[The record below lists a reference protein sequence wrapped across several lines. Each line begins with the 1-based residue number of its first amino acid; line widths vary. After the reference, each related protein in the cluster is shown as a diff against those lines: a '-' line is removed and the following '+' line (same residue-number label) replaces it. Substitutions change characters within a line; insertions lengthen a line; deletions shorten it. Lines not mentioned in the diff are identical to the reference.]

1 LLLIFSLTLFVSAL
15 LLFLVQP
22 MFGKMVLPLL
32 GGSPAVWNT
41 CMVFYQAALLAGYA
55 YAHATPKWLG
65 LKRQALLHLG
75 LLLLA
80 ALALPIGVAQGWTP
94 PASSSPIPWLLL
106 VLLVSV
112 GLPFFVVSS
121 TAPLLQKWFS
131 HTGHAAARDP
141 YFLYGASNLGSMVAL
156 LSYPFLVETHL
167 RLAAQARFWAMGY
180 VMLMG
185 LIAAC
190 AGMLWR
196 APAIAVPAA
205 DPGPGAPGGDDEP
218 VTFGRRVWWVL
229 LAFAPSSLLLGLT
242 TYLSTDITAV
252 PLLWV
257 IPLAIYLLTFVLVFA
272 RQPLFS
278 QGFMVQIEPAVVIP
292 VAVLGF
298 LAFKGSWPLFLIHL
312 MTFFIIAMVC
322 HGELMRYR
330 PAAAHLTEFY
340 LLMALGGVL
349 GGLFNAL
356 VAPATF
362 NKVIEYPL
370 MIVVACLLRPYL
382 TGASPRSLSR
392 GLDFLLPLALTLG
405 LGVLARV
412 ILLYGSEDL
421 LEPAMYAVTFL
432 AALLC
437 YTFRHRPLRFGLGVG
452 AIMLAGLWFPGQG
465 PVLYQGR
472 NFFGVLQVTYDLA
485 GDCHQLVHGNIVH
498 GSQSLDPA
506 RRYEP
511 LTYYHPTGPL
521 GRVFA
526 AYSEKDYNWHIGVVG
541 LGVGSIAGYGK
552 FGQEMTFYEID
563 PAVAAIAREPRY
575 FTFLQDCLAHVEVVL
590 GDGRLSLQRAGNGYF
605 DMIILDAFNSD
616 AIPMHLLT
624 REALALYLAKLRED
638 GILAFNLS
646 NRFLDL
652 RPVVGNLAREAGV
665 DCLVQ
670 EDLKLSPEEK
680 KARKTASAWAVVGR
694 PGALAALAGDPRWQP
709 APAPG
714 KPLWT
719 DDFSD
724 ILRVFKWSS
733 FK

>member
-41 CMVFYQAALLAGYA
+41 CMVFYQAALLGGYA
-55 YAHATPKWLG
+55 YAHALPRWLG

-75 LLLLA
+75 LLLLVT
-80 ALALPIGVAQGWTP
+80 LTLPIGIAWGWTP
-94 PASSSPIPWLLL
+94 PAQSSPIPWLLL
-106 VLLVSV
+106 VLLGSV

-121 TAPLLQKWFS
+121 TAPLLQKWFAN
-131 HTGHAAARDP
+131 TGHGAARDP

-156 LSYPFLVETHL
+156 LSYPFVVETHL
-167 RLAAQARFWAMGY
+167 RLAAQARFWTAGY
-180 VMLMG
+180 FVLVG

-190 AGMLWR
+190 AVMLWR
-196 APAIAVPAA
+196 APAAAAPVAVPE
-205 DPGPGAPGGDDEP
+205 GEGEP
-218 VTFGRRVWWVL
+218 LTFSGRVWWVL
-229 LAFAPSSLLLGLT
+229 LAFAPSSLLLGVT
-242 TYLSTDITAV
+242 TYLSTDIAAV

-272 RQPLFS
+272 RRPLLPHHL
-278 QGFMVQIEPAVVIP
+278 MVQVAPFLVIP

-298 LAFKGSWPLFLIHL
+298 LVFKGSWPLFLLHL
-312 MTFFIIAMVC
+312 LTFFILAMVC

-340 LLMALGGVL
+340 LWLAVGGVL

-356 VAPATF
+356 VAPVVF
-362 NKVIEYPL
+362 KDVIEYPL
-370 MIVVACLLRPYL
+370 IIVVACLLRPAL
-382 TGASPRSLSR
+382 TAASSRTLSR
-392 GLDFLLPLALTLG
+392 WLDFLLPLALTLG
-405 LGVLARV
+405 LGALARV
-412 ILLYGSEDL
+412 ILLKAP
-421 LEPAMYAVTFL
+421 LEMLVPAMYASAAL

-437 YTFRHRPLRFGLGVG
+437 YAFRHRPLRFGLGVG
-452 AIMLAGLWFPGQG
+452 AIMLAGLWFPTQG
-465 PVLYQGR
+465 PLLHQER
-472 NFFGVLQVTYDLA
+472 NFFGVLQVFYDVE
-485 GDCHQLVHGNIVH
+485 GGCHQLVHGNIVH
-498 GSQSLDPA
+498 GAQSLDPA

-521 GRVFA
+521 GQVFA
-526 AYSEKDYNWHIGVVG
+526 AFDEKNYHWRIGVVG
-541 LGVGSIAGYGK
+541 LGVGCIAGYGK

-563 PAVAAIAREPRY
+563 PAVADIARDPRY
-575 FTFLQDCLAHVEVVL
+575 FTFLQDCLAHVEVVP
-590 GDGRLSLQRAGNGYF
+590 GDGRLSLKQARDGYF

-616 AIPMHLLT
+616 VIPMHLLT
-624 REALALYLAKLRED
+624 REALRLYLAKLRD
-638 GILAFNLS
+638 GGILAFNLC

-652 RPVVGNLAREAGV
+652 QPVLGNLAQDAGLA
-665 DCLVQ
+665 CLVQ
-670 EDLKLSPEEK
+670 EDLNLSPEERQ
-680 KARKTASAWAVVGR
+680 ARKNTSVWAVMGR
-694 PGALAALAGDPRWQP
+694 PGALEVLAGDPRWHP

-724 ILRVFKWSS
+724 ILRVFKWKSS
-733 FK
+733 VR